1 MTTRHKKL
9 EADLEIVQ
17 NLLHKRYANG
27 RGLDYGTKNLLI
39 KREKELK
46 ALLKL
51 QQSNQ

>member
-1 MTTRHKKL
+1 MTSRHKKL

-39 KREKELK
+39 KREHELK
-46 ALLKL
+46 ELLKL
-51 QQSNQ
+51 QGASK